1 MALHPTRNI
10 GLKLLSLV
18 LAAILWFIIA
28 REETS
33 EAVVRAPVEFVNMPA
48 TLEIAS
54 DPPSQVEVRVRAS
67 SALMRRVNETGLTAR
82 IDLRTARPGRRAVQ
96 FSSDNFNLPFGCQV
110 VKINP
115 AGFDL
120 DIEESDSKLAPVTP
134 RVEGRV
140 ADGFE
145 IVSIGTSPDKVL
157 VRGPRS
163 RVRRLSAVATE
174 AVSVNGIVTSL
185 SQSVP
190 VRVGDPSC
198 QLVGDATVRI
208 DIAVVEK
215 QEARVLE
222 GVVVEAFPPAPA
234 AIFPAHVVARVQGPR
249 SRVRALDPKRVRALV
264 DVAGLSPGPHTVAPR
279 IVFDSI
285 DDDTI
290 KVLSVEPEK
299 VRVTI
304 R

>member
-1 MALHPTRNI
+1 MHPTRNI

-33 EAVVRAPVEFVNMPA
+33 EAVFRAPVEFVNMPS

-54 DPPSQVEVRVRAS
+54 DPPSQVEVRLRAS
-67 SALMRRVNETGLTAR
+67 SALMRRVNEMGITAR
-82 IDLRTARPGRRAVQ
+82 VDLRTARPGKRAVQ
-96 FSSDNFNLPFGCQV
+96 FAPDSFDLPLGCQV

-115 AGFDL
+115 AGFNL
-120 DIEESDSKLAPVTP
+120 ELEESDSKLAPVTP
-134 RVEGRV
+134 RVEGRP

-145 IVSIGTSPDKVL
+145 IVSITTSPDKVL
-157 VRGPRS
+157 IRGPRS
-163 RVRRLSAVATE
+163 RVKRLTGVATE
-174 AVSVNGIVTSL
+174 VLSVSGLATSL

-190 VRVGDPSC
+190 VRTADPSC
-198 QLVGDATVRI
+198 QLVGDGTVHI
-208 DIAVVEK
+208 DITIVEK
-215 QEARVLE
+215 QEERVVA
-222 GVVVEAFPPAPA
+222 GVVVEALPPASSTV
-234 AIFPAHVVARVQGPR
+234 ISPAHVAVRIQGPL
-249 SRVRALDPKRVRALV
+249 SRIRALDPKRVRALV
-264 DVAGLSPGPHTVAPR
+264 ELTGLSQGTHTTAPT

-285 DDDTI
+285 DDGAF
-290 KVLSVEPEK
+290 KVLKVEPEK